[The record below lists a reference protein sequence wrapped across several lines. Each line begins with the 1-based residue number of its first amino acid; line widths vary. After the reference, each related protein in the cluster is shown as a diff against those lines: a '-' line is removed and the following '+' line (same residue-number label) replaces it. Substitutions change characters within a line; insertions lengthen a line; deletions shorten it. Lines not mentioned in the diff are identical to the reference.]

1 MAANEFPQIQRAR
14 VDDLDLDLEADE
26 GEWERRVAELAES
39 RLGAA
44 RDRLEGMGIID
55 SDGQL
60 RSRELPSDMK
70 QDSETTLETG

>member
-14 VDDLDLDLEADE
+14 VDDLDLELEADE

-60 RSRELPSDMK
+60 RSRELPPDMK

>member
-60 RSRELPSDMK
+60 RSRELPPDMK